1 MPQKTNLNITPY
13 YDDYNPDKDFH
24 KVLFKPGT
32 PVQARELTGLQS
44 MMQNQIEK
52 FGEHMFKEGAKVI
65 PGQLFYVDNFRGI
78 QINDTFRGIP
88 INLYS
93 DQLVGKKVR
102 GDRSG
107 VEARIELVL
116 DADDPAN
123 GGGYATL
130 YYTSLKSGTDLETTL
145 FTDGEDLILLESITY
160 GNTTI
165 SASQS
170 FATAISLEANISGSA
185 ANIQEGVYFVRGNFV
200 RVDNQTVLIESQEP
214 MPTARIGLSVTE
226 EIITAALD
234 PDLADNAQGWSNY
247 SAPGADRLKITA
259 TLTSKNLLDNQDAN
273 FIELMRLKD
282 GNLESFVKNTDYNYI
297 KSEFARR
304 TYDESG
310 DYFIKP
316 FDLNI
321 KETLNNLE

>member
-13 YDDYNPDKDFH
+13 YDDYNADKDFH

-130 YYTSLKSGTDLETTL
+130 YYTSLKSGTDLETC
-145 FTDGEDLILLESITY
+145 
-160 GNTTI
+160 
-165 SASQS
+165 
-170 FATAISLEANISGSA
+170 
-185 ANIQEGVYFVRGNFV
+185 
-200 RVDNQTVLIESQEP
+200 
-214 MPTARIGLSVTE
+214 LS
-226 EIITAALD
+226 
-234 PDLADNAQGWSNY
+234 
-247 SAPGADRLKITA
+247 
-259 TLTSKNLLDNQDAN
+259 NLLGVFPPN
-273 FIELMRLKD
+273 
-282 GNLESFVKNTDYNYI
+282 VH
-297 KSEFARR
+297 
-304 TYDESG
+304 
-310 DYFIKP
+310 KP
-316 FDLNI
+316 DSL
-321 KETLNNLE
+321 